1 MDFDSFVKHYLSKD
15 PPVPCDLKVG
25 DKVTY
30 TNEFGVQFQGMV
42 VIGFARDNS
51 FYGRFIHLT
60 GPEHPGAYWF
70 PVRRDELVKE
80 GNSNSVKGRLSID
93 D

>member
-1 MDFDSFVKHYLSKD
+1 MTDFDHYHLRKE

-30 TNEFGVQFQGMV
+30 INEYGVKFPGMI
-42 VIGFARDNS
+42 VIGFARDDS

-60 GPEHPGAYWF
+60 GPDHPGAY
-70 PVRRDELVKE
+70 
-80 GNSNSVKGRLSID
+80 
-93 D
+93 